1 MKGIVNRRQ
10 GASDTQS
17 VLTKMQT
24 MFTKFLEQPPG
35 NSAVIAAAAPA
46 PGPSATEKKLD
57 KLSSDIKTLQKQQQQ
72 MQASYAMAAYDQAP
86 GPSRPCQT
94 RIWQGQHTN
103 QVDQLQQQVNCLESE
118 LRRYQNPREVA
129 PSHFPQVPKERK
141 WRPPMS
147 RYLELELFLANAWLN
162 FINPKIIRPTRII

>member
-86 GPSRPCQT
+86 GPSRPSET
-94 RIWQGQHTN
+94 HIWQGQHTN
-103 QVDQLQQQVNCLESE
+103 QVDQLQQHVNRLESE
-118 LRRYQNPREVA
+118 LRRYQNPSEVA
-129 PSHFPQVPKERK
+129 PSHFPRVPKERK

-147 RYLELELFLANAWLN
+147 RY
-162 FINPKIIRPTRII
+162 

>member
-35 NSAVIAAAAPA
+35 NSTVKAAAAPA
-46 PGPSATEKKLD
+46 PGPSAAEKKLD
-57 KLSSDIKTLQKQQQQ
+57 KLSSNIKTLQKQQQQ
-72 MQASYAMAAYDQAP
+72 MQANYAMAAYDQAP
-86 GPSRPCQT
+86 GPSHPSQT
-94 RIWQGQHTN
+94 CIWQGQHTN
-103 QVDQLQQQVNCLESE
+103 QVDQLQQQVNRLESE
-118 LRRYQNPREVA
+118 PRRYQNLREVA
-129 PSHFPQVPKERK
+129 PSHFPRVPKERK

>member
-35 NSAVIAAAAPA
+35 NSTVKAAAAPA
-46 PGPSATEKKLD
+46 PGPSAAEKKLD
-57 KLSSDIKTLQKQQQQ
+57 KLSSNIKTLQKQQQQ

-86 GPSRPCQT
+86 GPSHPSQT
-94 RIWQGQHTN
+94 CIWQGQHTN
-103 QVDQLQQQVNCLESE
+103 QVDQLQQQVNRLESE
-118 LRRYQNPREVA
+118 PRRYQNLREVA
-129 PSHFPQVPKERK
+129 SPRVPKERK

-162 FINPKIIRPTRII
+162 FINPKIIRPTWKF